1 MLYIIIALLAVA
13 AVVYLIAKKVH
24 AAAAIFFVGVLLL
37 MAAALT
43 GRTEFRSTDIDPSG
57 NALYD
62 QLLVVEALFK
72 SRFSGIGMAIMV
84 LFGFVSYM
92 RHIGADAKTVVILS
106 APLRR
111 FRGSYW
117 LVPVGFL
124 IGNLLSLVIPSASAL
139 SLLLVATLLPALI
152 AAGLT
157 PLTVGAIV
165 VTSSTIIPTPLEAGL
180 IQGADLTDMTVTEFV
195 YGHVAWATVPAL
207 VITAFVHMWWQR
219 HCDIVDA
226 RHSHN
231 IPQHGM
237 TKLEVNASD
246 AATKDAL
253 ERASGLPGYYAILP
267 LLPLLLIIAS
277 ALLKRLDILSFEA
290 GILPVT
296 VVSLFTALFI
306 ESLRKRTATGAV
318 DSASSFFKGMGEG
331 AAGVVALL
339 VAAAVLVE
347 GITQMGVIDMLIRA
361 AEDSSGA
368 AVLIIL
374 IFVAATAAMATL
386 TGSGTAPYFA
396 FSEVVPSLAAQSSIH
411 APQMLTAIWGTSNLM
426 RQVSPV
432 NAAVLIVSGA
442 INVNPIRLVKR
453 TLVPMTVATVLN
465 TLFAFLFIG

>member
-165 VTSSTIIPTPLEAGL
+165 VTSSTIIPTPPRSRVDSGRRSYRY
-180 IQGADLTDMTVTEFV
+180 D
-195 YGHVAWATVPAL
+195 GHGICLWTCRMGNRSSTGHHRFCTHVVATSL
-207 VITAFVHMWWQR
+207 R
-219 HCDIVDA
+219 H
-226 RHSHN
+226 RRRTTF
-231 IPQHGM
+231 PQHPP
-237 TKLEVNASD
+237 TWHD
-246 AATKDAL
+246 Q
-253 ERASGLPGYYAILP
+253 PG
-267 LLPLLLIIAS
+267 S
-277 ALLKRLDILSFEA
+277 KRF
-290 GILPVT
+290 
-296 VVSLFTALFI
+296 
-306 ESLRKRTATGAV
+306 RCCHQRRT
-318 DSASSFFKGMGEG
+318 
-331 AAGVVALL
+331 
-339 VAAAVLVE
+339 
-347 GITQMGVIDMLIRA
+347 
-361 AEDSSGA
+361 
-368 AVLIIL
+368 
-374 IFVAATAAMATL
+374 
-386 TGSGTAPYFA
+386 
-396 FSEVVPSLAAQSSIH
+396 
-411 APQMLTAIWGTSNLM
+411 
-426 RQVSPV
+426 
-432 NAAVLIVSGA
+432 
-442 INVNPIRLVKR
+442 
-453 TLVPMTVATVLN
+453 
-465 TLFAFLFIG
+465 

>member
-237 TKLEVNASD
+237 TNLEVNASD

-306 ESLRKRTATGAV
+306 ESLRKCTVTGAV

>member
-226 RHSHN
+226 RHFHN

-237 TKLEVNASD
+237 TNLEVNASD

-296 VVSLFTALFI
+296 VVSLYYRALHRILTQTHSHRCRRLCLKLFQRHGRRRCRRSRTI
-306 ESLRKRTATGAV
+306 SGRCGISRGHHSDGRDRHAHQGSRRFLRRSCTHHPHFCRSNRGH
-318 DSASSFFKGMGEG
+318 DYPH
-331 AAGVVALL
+331 
-339 VAAAVLVE
+339 
-347 GITQMGVIDMLIRA
+347 GIW
-361 AEDSSGA
+361 
-368 AVLIIL
+368 
-374 IFVAATAAMATL
+374 
-386 TGSGTAPYFA
+386 
-396 FSEVVPSLAAQSSIH
+396 H
-411 APQMLTAIWGTSNLM
+411 
-426 RQVSPV
+426 
-432 NAAVLIVSGA
+432 
-442 INVNPIRLVKR
+442 R
-453 TLVPMTVATVLN
+453 TLLCI
-465 TLFAFLFIG
+465 L